1 MKKDLNNELLL
12 VALQCPDFTHQV
24 VCFGLQE
31 LLKFILTTPNIPEDF
46 DCEEF
51 IADVK
56 LLLDDP
62 ITVGNYEIY
71 VQVASSYSKGQILN
85 FFEHE

>member
-12 VALQCPDFTHQV
+12 VALQCSDFTYQV
-24 VCFGLQE
+24 LCFGLQE

-56 LLLDDP
+56 LLLDEP
-62 ITVGNYEIY
+62 ITVGNYG
-71 VQVASSYSKGQILN
+71 VFVPVATNFSKSQILN
-85 FFEHE
+85 YFEHE